1 MLQVCVEGVSRAEEG
16 LHTGGIMIMMM
27 MTMTMTVAIMTMTV
41 TTIVIILAEDQLFVL
56 LDPPLLCTGKLPQVL
71 PGNLHRLENRYS
83 LLYLLPLLIF

>member
-1 MLQVCVEGVSRAEEG
+1 
-16 LHTGGIMIMMM
+16 
-27 MTMTMTVAIMTMTV
+27 MTVDNCKKKSKEFDVQQIKENVNIDWMAIKTVMTITV
-41 TTIVIILAEDQLFVL
+41 TTMVIILAADQLFAL